1 MQLIDTHVHVDSLNW
16 SHLEAM
22 ALAGITAVVTQV
34 NGPNSGGVAV
44 LPQTLFDLYERW
56 IKYDSL
62 RTREFLI
69 DTYIAVGISMVCVPT
84 DYEKVIEALPQYLAH
99 EKVIAIGE
107 VGLEPNSQTCPDLV
121 QQAEVLWAQLKIA
134 KEYTMPVVFHTPFNE
149 KPKWIE
155 RYFGLIEEAG
165 LEQSKVVID
174 HADSTVVRMITE
186 AGFTAGVTVRPW
198 RKFTP
203 PDAAKMMKTVDL
215 DQIILDS
222 DSGIGAASDPLGVP
236 KTALEMRKVGFK
248 HEDIRK
254 VVYDNAKRVFN
265 LK

>member
-44 LPQTLFDLYERW
+44 SPQTLFDLYERW

-62 RTREFLI
+62 RTRGFLI

-84 DYEKVIEALPQYLAH
+84 DYERVIEALPHYLTQA
-99 EKVIAIGE
+99 KVVAIGE
-107 VGLEPNSQTCPDLV
+107 VGLEPNSQTCPDLA
-121 QQAEVLWAQLKIA
+121 QQEEILKAQLKIA
-134 KEYTMPVVFHTPFNE
+134 EEYKTPVVFHTPFNE

-165 LEQSKVVID
+165 LERSKVVID
-174 HADSTVVRMITE
+174 HADSTVARMITE
-186 AGFTAGVTVRPW
+186 AGLAAGVTIRPLS
-198 RKFTP
+198 KFTP
-203 PDAAKMMKTVDL
+203 PDAARMMKSVDL
-215 DQIILDS
+215 DRILLDS
-222 DSGIGAASDPLGVP
+222 DAAIGLGTDPLGVP
-236 KTALEMRKVGFK
+236 KTALEMRKLGFK

-254 VVYDNAKRVFN
+254 VVYDNAKRIFN
-265 LK
+265 LD

>member
-1 MQLIDTHVHVDSLNW
+1 MDIIDTHVHIDSLNW

-34 NGPNSGGVAV
+34 SGPNRGGVAV
-44 LPQTLFDLYERW
+44 SPQTLFDLYERW
-56 IKYDSL
+56 IKFDSL
-62 RTREFLI
+62 RTSDFFI
-69 DTYIAVGISMVCVPT
+69 DTYVAVGISMVCIPT
-84 DYEKVIEALPQYLAH
+84 HYEKVIEALPQYLRR
-99 EKVIAIGE
+99 EKVVAIGE
-107 VGLEPNSQTCPDLV
+107 IGLEPNSQTCPDLV

-155 RYFGLIEEAG
+155 RYFNLIEEAG
-165 LEQSKVVID
+165 LEPSKVVID

-186 AGFTAGVTVRPW
+186 AGFTAGVTIRPLP
-198 RKFTP
+198 KLTP
-203 PDAAKMMKTVDL
+203 PDAARMMRTVEL
-215 DQIILDS
+215 DQVILDS
-222 DSGIGAASDPLGVP
+222 DAAIGLGTDPLGVP
-236 KTALEMRKVGFK
+236 KTVLEMRKLGFK

-254 VVYDNAKRVFN
+254 IVYDNAKRIFN

>member
-1 MQLIDTHVHVDSLNW
+1 MQRIDTHVHVDSLNW

-34 NGPNSGGVAV
+34 SGPNRGGVAV
-44 LPQTLFDLYERW
+44 SPQTLFDLYERW

-62 RTREFLI
+62 RTSDFFI
-69 DTYIAVGISMVCVPT
+69 DTYVAVGISMVCVPT
-84 DYEKVIEALPQYLAH
+84 HYERVIEALPQYLRQ
-99 EKVIAIGE
+99 EKVVAIGE
-107 VGLEPNSQTCPDLV
+107 IGLEPNSQTCPDLL
-121 QQAEVLWAQLKIA
+121 QQEEILRAQLKIA
-134 KEYTMPVVFHTPFNE
+134 KKYKTPVVFHTPFNE

-165 LEQSKVVID
+165 LEQGKVVID

-186 AGFTAGVTVRPW
+186 AGFTAGVTVQPW
-198 RKFTP
+198 RRLTP
-203 PDAAKMMKTVDL
+203 RDAAKMIKAVDL

-236 KTALEMRKVGFK
+236 KTVLEMRKIGFK